1 MFNRTFFLVIKINR
15 KIILAIIALILLLLS
30 ASLVIS
36 NKTAAV
42 FNTSKKTI
50 TVDPGHGGIDGGS
63 SSFGLLE
70 KDVNLQISL
79 KLRKTLVNKGI
90 HVVLTRDSDVSLES
104 KSDLNSSRYRRDLHA
119 RKTIIDQSNSAAFV
133 SVHMDAYKN
142 SNARGIKIFYYET
155 SNESKQ
161 LAQSI
166 CDKVNKMVFNEFLK
180 TTEVKAELGTG
191 DYYLLRTAQAPGV
204 IVETGFIT
212 NPTDNSLI
220 QREDYQNIIAKA
232 IADGIE
238 EYLFKAAP

>member
-15 KIILAIIALILLLLS
+15 KIILAIIALILLLVL

-36 NKTAAV
+36 NNTAAV
-42 FNTSKKTI
+42 FNNSKKTI

-63 SSFGLLE
+63 SSSGLLE

-79 KLRKTLVNKGI
+79 KLRKTLVDKGMN
-90 HVVLTRDSDVSLES
+90 VVLTRDSDVSLES
-104 KSDLNSSRYRRDLHA
+104 KSDLNSSRYRKDLHA
-119 RKTIIDQSNSAAFV
+119 RKTIIDQNNSTAFV

-155 SNESKQ
+155 SEESKK

-166 CDKVNKMVFNEFLK
+166 CDKVNKMVFNEFLN
-180 TTEVKAELGTG
+180 TTDVKAEIGTG

-220 QREDYQNIIAKA
+220 QREDYQNIIARA
-232 IADGIE
+232 IADGVE
-238 EYLFKAAP
+238 DYLFKGTP